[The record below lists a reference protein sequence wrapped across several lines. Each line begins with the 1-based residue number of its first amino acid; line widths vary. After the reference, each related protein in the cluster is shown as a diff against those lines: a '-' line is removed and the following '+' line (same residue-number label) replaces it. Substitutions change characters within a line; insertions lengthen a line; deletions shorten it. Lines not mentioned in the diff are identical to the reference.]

1 MARHMHGARR
11 RSHVVRNVVLAVLG
25 VLVVLGAV
33 GGFCAWRF
41 YQQAMDVRDHEL
53 AAVEAVS
60 GLQDISQLRD
70 ADTMNA
76 AIGQAQTHA
85 SAAKEITDGT
95 LWRVAS
101 YVPVLGDDVTTVR
114 GMVDVVDGLVG
125 ETLPSL
131 AGTVQTLMDSGLSG
145 EGEGQLNLQPIVDA
159 QSGFAQANELVQQ
172 QADTINALPQP
183 HIGMVRSAYE
193 QGKEQIN
200 KVADM
205 LDQVSGMV
213 QAMPKLLGQDGPRTY
228 LLVAQTTSE
237 QRSGGGLV
245 GSLGTM
251 QVDNGTISV
260 GEFHSNTE
268 FIPLGESATAEE
280 HDVFSSPLRFSMDVR
295 DLFAAPDF
303 SRVAE
308 MLNTV
313 WQRSQY
319 ACDIDGVIA
328 IDPVFI
334 QEMVRINGD
343 ITLDNGSVLTGDNT
357 AEFML
362 NTIYKE
368 FAPAYQDAYFEY
380 VASAVMDGAFSN
392 MTMDKMMQI
401 AQTMGSL
408 AESRHFYAYTFHE
421 DEAEY
426 FQGAGFAKNAP
437 ESEEEPEVGIYLN
450 EQHGSK
456 MGWYLQRGG
465 TVTRTSCND
474 DGSQTYHVTYTITNT
489 MTSEELWSA
498 TEYILGPE
506 QASVGSDY
514 VMEPGTSVQ
523 RMLFYAP
530 AGGSISNFQST
541 GDVRDQSEKTMDGKS
556 LLTNVAYLEP
566 GATVTFDFDVTTSAN
581 AQNDLKVD
589 QTPAGWLDTG
599 ITYNTDACAI
609 AQ

>member
-1 MARHMHGARR
+1 MVRHVHSARGA
-11 RSHVVRNVVLAVLG
+11 HTTRNILLLVLG

-60 GLQDISQLRD
+60 GLQDVSQLRD

-76 AIGQAQTHA
+76 AIEQAQVHA
-85 SAAKEITDGT
+85 SAAKEIADGA

-101 YVPVLGDDVTTVR
+101 YVPVLGDDVTAVR
-114 GMVDVVDGLVG
+114 GMVDVVDGMVG

-131 AGTVQTLMDSGLSG
+131 ASTVQTLMNSGLSG
-145 EGEGQLNLQPIVDA
+145 GGEGQLNLQPIVDA
-159 QSGFAQANELVQQ
+159 QEGFAQINELVQQ

-183 HIGMVRSAYE
+183 HIGVVRSAYE

-251 QVDNGTISV
+251 QVDNGNISV
-260 GEFHSNTE
+260 GEFHSNGE
-268 FIPLGESATAEE
+268 FLTLGESATAEE
-280 HDVFSSPLRFSMDVR
+280 HDVFSDPLYFSFDVR
-295 DLFAAPDF
+295 DLFAVPDF
-303 SRVAE
+303 SRTAE

-313 WQRSQY
+313 WQRSEY

-328 IDPVFI
+328 IDPLFI

-343 ITLDNGSVLTGDNT
+343 VTLDNGQVLTGDNT

-362 NTIYKE
+362 NGIYKA
-368 FAPAYQDAYFEY
+368 FDPDTQNMYFEY

-401 AQTMGSL
+401 AQAMGTL
-408 AESRHFYAYTFHE
+408 AEGRHFYAYTFHE

-437 ESEEEPEVGIYLN
+437 DSETDPEVGIYMN
-450 EQHGSK
+450 EQNASK
-456 MGWYLQRGG
+456 LGWYLRRSS
-465 TVTRTSCND
+465 TITRTACNA
-474 DGSQTYHVTYTITNT
+474 DGSQTYHVTFSIMNT
-489 MTSEELWSA
+489 LTSDEMASA
-498 TEYILGPE
+498 TTYILGGAQPGVDGIV
-506 QASVGSDY
+506 APS
-514 VMEPGTSVQ
+514 GTSAQ

-530 AGGSISNFQST
+530 VGGSITNLTAS
-541 GDVRDQSEKTMDGKS
+541 GDVRDQENKTMDGKN
-556 LLTNVAYLEP
+556 LITNVAYIAP
-566 GATVTFDFDVTTSAN
+566 GETVTFDFDVTTSAK
-581 AQNDLKVD
+581 AESDLRLD
-589 QTPAGWLDTG
+589 QTPAGWLDENV
-599 ITYNTDACAI
+599 TYDTSACSI
-609 AQ
+609 K

>member
-1 MARHMHGARR
+1 MVRHVHSARGA
-11 RSHVVRNVVLAVLG
+11 HTTRNILLLVFG

-60 GLQDISQLRD
+60 GLQDVSQLRD

-76 AIGQAQTHA
+76 AIEQAQVHA
-85 SAAKEITDGT
+85 SAAKEIADGA

-101 YVPVLGDDVTTVR
+101 YVPVLGDDVTAVR
-114 GMVDVVDGLVG
+114 GMVDVVDGMVG

-131 AGTVQTLMDSGLSG
+131 ASTVQTLMNSGLSG
-145 EGEGQLNLQPIVDA
+145 GGEGQLNLQPIVDA
-159 QSGFAQANELVQQ
+159 QEGFAQANELVQQ
-172 QADTINALPQP
+172 QVDTINALPQP
-183 HIGMVRSAYE
+183 HVGVVRSAYE

-205 LDQVSGMV
+205 LDQVNGMV

-251 QVDNGTISV
+251 QVDNGNISV
-260 GEFHSNTE
+260 GEFHSNKE
-268 FIPLGESATAEE
+268 FVALGESATAEE
-280 HDVFSSPLRFSMDVR
+280 HDVFSDPLYFSFDVR
-295 DLFAAPDF
+295 DLFAVPDF
-303 SRVAE
+303 SRTAE

-313 WQRSQY
+313 WQRSEY

-328 IDPVFI
+328 IDPLFI

-343 ITLDNGSVLTGDNT
+343 ITLDNGQVLTGDNT

-362 NTIYKE
+362 NGIYKA
-368 FAPAYQDAYFEY
+368 FDPDTQDMYFEY

-401 AQTMGSL
+401 AQAMGTL
-408 AESRHFYAYTFHE
+408 AEGRHFYAYTFHE

-437 ESEEEPEVGIYLN
+437 DSETDPEVGIYMN
-450 EQHGSK
+450 EQNASK
-456 MGWYLQRGG
+456 LGWYLRRSS
-465 TVTRTSCND
+465 TITRTACNA
-474 DGSQTYHVTYTITNT
+474 DGSQTYHVTFSITNT
-489 MTSEELWSA
+489 LTSDEMASA
-498 TEYILGPE
+498 TTYILGGAQPGVDGIV
-506 QASVGSDY
+506 A
-514 VMEPGTSVQ
+514 PAGTSAQ

-530 AGGSISNFQST
+530 AGGSITNLTAS
-541 GDVRDQSEKTMDGKS
+541 GDVRDQENKTMDGKN
-556 LLTNVAYLEP
+556 LITNVAYIAP
-566 GATVTFDFDVTTSAN
+566 GETVTFDFDVTTSAK
-581 AQNDLKVD
+581 AESDLQLD
-589 QTPAGWLDTG
+589 QTPAGWLDENV
-599 ITYNTDACAI
+599 TYDTSACSLK
-609 AQ
+609 

>member
-1 MARHMHGARR
+1 MVRHVHSARGA
-11 RSHVVRNVVLAVLG
+11 HTTRNILLLVLG

-60 GLQDISQLRD
+60 GLQDVSQLRD

-76 AIGQAQTHA
+76 AIEQAQVHA
-85 SAAKEITDGT
+85 SAAKEIADGA

-101 YVPVLGDDVTTVR
+101 YVPVLGDDVTAVR
-114 GMVDVVDGLVG
+114 GMVDVVDGMVG

-131 AGTVQTLMDSGLSG
+131 ASTVQTLMNSGLSG
-145 EGEGQLNLQPIVDA
+145 GGEGQLNLQPIVDA
-159 QSGFAQANELVQQ
+159 QEGFAQANELVQQ
-172 QADTINALPQP
+172 QVDTINALPQP
-183 HIGMVRSAYE
+183 HVGVVRSAYE

-213 QAMPKLLGQDGPRTY
+213 QAMPKLLGQDGLRTY

-251 QVDNGTISV
+251 QVDNGNISV
-260 GEFHSNTE
+260 GEFHSNKE
-268 FIPLGESATAEE
+268 FVPLGESATAEE
-280 HDVFSSPLRFSMDVR
+280 HDVFSGPLYFSFDVR
-295 DLFAAPDF
+295 DLFAVPDF
-303 SRVAE
+303 SRTAE

-313 WQRSQY
+313 WQRSEY

-328 IDPVFI
+328 IDPLFI

-343 ITLDNGSVLTGDNT
+343 ITLDNGQVLTGDNT

-362 NTIYKE
+362 NGIYKA
-368 FAPAYQDAYFEY
+368 FDPDTQDVYFEY

-401 AQTMGSL
+401 AQAMGTL
-408 AESRHFYAYTFHE
+408 AEGRHFYAYTFHE

-437 ESEEEPEVGIYLN
+437 DSETDPEVGIYMN
-450 EQHGSK
+450 EQNASK
-456 MGWYLQRGG
+456 LGWYLRRSS
-465 TVTRTSCND
+465 TITRTACNA
-474 DGSQTYHVTYTITNT
+474 DGSQTYHVTFSITNT
-489 MTSEELWSA
+489 LTSDEMASA
-498 TEYILGPE
+498 TTYILGGAQPGVDGIV
-506 QASVGSDY
+506 A
-514 VMEPGTSVQ
+514 PAGTSAQ

-530 AGGSISNFQST
+530 AGGSITNLTAS
-541 GDVRDQSEKTMDGKS
+541 GDVRDQENKTMDGKN
-556 LLTNVAYLEP
+556 LITNVAYIAP
-566 GATVTFDFDVTTSAN
+566 GETVTFDFDVTTSAK
-581 AQNDLKVD
+581 AESDLRLD
-589 QTPAGWLDTG
+589 QTPAGWLDENV
-599 ITYNTDACAI
+599 TYDTSACSLK
-609 AQ
+609 

>member
-1 MARHMHGARR
+1 MVRHVHSARGA
-11 RSHVVRNVVLAVLG
+11 HTTRNILLLVLG

-60 GLQDISQLRD
+60 GLQDVSQLRD

-76 AIGQAQTHA
+76 AIEQAQVHA
-85 SAAKEITDGT
+85 SAAKEIADGA

-101 YVPVLGDDVTTVR
+101 YVPVLGDDVTAVR
-114 GMVDVVDGLVG
+114 GMVDVVDGMVG

-131 AGTVQTLMDSGLSG
+131 ASTVQTLMNSGLSG
-145 EGEGQLNLQPIVDA
+145 GGEGQLNLQPIVDA
-159 QSGFAQANELVQQ
+159 QDGFAKVNELVQQ
-172 QADTINALPQP
+172 QADAINALPQP
-183 HIGMVRSAYE
+183 HVGVVRSAYE

-205 LDQVSGMV
+205 LDQVNGMV

-251 QVDNGTISV
+251 QVDNGNISV
-260 GEFHSNTE
+260 GEFHSNKE
-268 FIPLGESATAEE
+268 FVELGESATAEE
-280 HDVFSSPLRFSMDVR
+280 HDVFSDPLYFSFDVR
-295 DLFAAPDF
+295 DLFAVPDF
-303 SRVAE
+303 SRTAE

-313 WQRSQY
+313 WQRSEY

-328 IDPVFI
+328 IDPLFI

-343 ITLDNGSVLTGDNT
+343 ITLDNGQVLTGDNT

-362 NTIYKE
+362 NGIYKA
-368 FAPAYQDAYFEY
+368 FDPDTQDMYFEY

-401 AQTMGSL
+401 AQAMGTL
-408 AESRHFYAYTFHE
+408 AEGRHFYAYTFHE

-437 ESEEEPEVGIYLN
+437 DSETDPEVGIYMN
-450 EQHGSK
+450 EQNASK
-456 MGWYLQRGG
+456 LGWYLRRSS
-465 TVTRTSCND
+465 TITRTACNA
-474 DGSQTYHVTYTITNT
+474 DGSQTYHVTFSITNT
-489 MTSEELWSA
+489 LTSDEMASA
-498 TEYILGPE
+498 TTYILGGAQPGVDGIV
-506 QASVGSDY
+506 A
-514 VMEPGTSVQ
+514 PAGTSAQ

-530 AGGSISNFQST
+530 AGGSITNLTAS
-541 GDVRDQSEKTMDGKS
+541 GDVRDQENKTMDGKN
-556 LLTNVAYLEP
+556 LITNVAYIAP
-566 GATVTFDFDVTTSAN
+566 GETVTFDFDVTTSAK
-581 AQNDLKVD
+581 AESDLRLD
-589 QTPAGWLDTG
+589 QTPAGWLDENV
-599 ITYNTDACAI
+599 TYDTSACSI
-609 AQ
+609 K

>member
-1 MARHMHGARR
+1 MVKHVHSARGA
-11 RSHVVRNVVLAVLG
+11 HTTRNILLLVLG
-25 VLVVLGAV
+25 VFVVLGAV

-60 GLQDISQLRD
+60 GLQDVSQLRD

-76 AIGQAQTHA
+76 AIEQAQVHA
-85 SAAKEITDGT
+85 SAAKEIADGA

-114 GMVDVVDGLVG
+114 GMVNVVDGLVG

-131 AGTVQTLMDSGLSG
+131 ATTVQTLMNSGLSSG
-145 EGEGQLNLQPIVDA
+145 GEGQLNLQPIMDA
-159 QSGFAQANELVQQ
+159 QEGFAQANELVQQ

-183 HIGMVRSAYE
+183 HIGVVRSAYE

-228 LLVAQTTSE
+228 LLAAQTTSE

-251 QVDNGTISV
+251 QVDNGNISV
-260 GEFHSNTE
+260 GEFHSNGE
-268 FIPLGESATAEE
+268 FLTLGESATAEE
-280 HDVFSSPLRFSMDVR
+280 HDVFSDPLYFSFDVR
-295 DLFAAPDF
+295 DLFAVPDF
-303 SRVAE
+303 SRTAE

-313 WQRSQY
+313 WQRSEY

-328 IDPVFI
+328 IDPLFI

-343 ITLDNGSVLTGDNT
+343 ITLDNGQVLTGDNT

-362 NTIYKE
+362 NGIYKA
-368 FAPAYQDAYFEY
+368 FDPDTQNMYFEY

-401 AQTMGSL
+401 AQAMGSL
-408 AESRHFYAYTFHE
+408 AEGRHFYAYTFHE

-437 ESEEEPEVGIYLN
+437 DSETDPEVGIYMN
-450 EQHGSK
+450 EQNASK
-456 MGWYLQRGG
+456 LGWYLQRSS
-465 TVTRTSCND
+465 TVTRTACNE
-474 DGSQTYHVTYTITNT
+474 DGSQVYHVTFSITNT
-489 MTSEELWSA
+489 LTSDEMAGA
-498 TEYILGPE
+498 TTYILGGAQPGVNGIV
-506 QASVGSDY
+506 A
-514 VMEPGTSVQ
+514 PAGTSAQ

-530 AGGSISNFQST
+530 AGGSITNLTAS
-541 GDVRDQSEKTMDGKS
+541 GDVRDQENKTMDGKN
-556 LLTNVAYLEP
+556 LITNVAYIAP
-566 GATVTFDFDVTTSAN
+566 GETVTFDFDVTTSAK
-581 AQNDLKVD
+581 AESDLRLD
-589 QTPAGWLDTG
+589 QTPAGWLDENV
-599 ITYNTDACAI
+599 TYDTSACSI
-609 AQ
+609 K

>member
-1 MARHMHGARR
+1 MVRHVHSARGA
-11 RSHVVRNVVLAVLG
+11 HTTRNILLLVLG

-60 GLQDISQLRD
+60 GLQDVSQLRD

-76 AIGQAQTHA
+76 AIEQAQVHA
-85 SAAKEITDGT
+85 SAAKEIADGA

-101 YVPVLGDDVTTVR
+101 YVPVLGDDVTAVR
-114 GMVDVVDGLVG
+114 GMVDVVDGMVG

-131 AGTVQTLMDSGLSG
+131 ASTVQTLMNSGLSG
-145 EGEGQLNLQPIVDA
+145 GGEGQLNLQPIVDA
-159 QSGFAQANELVQQ
+159 QEGFAQANELVQQ
-172 QADTINALPQP
+172 QVDTINALPQP
-183 HIGMVRSAYE
+183 HIGVVRSAYE

-251 QVDNGTISV
+251 QVDNGNISV
-260 GEFHSNTE
+260 GDFHSNKE
-268 FIPLGESATAEE
+268 FVPLGESATAEE
-280 HDVFSSPLRFSMDVR
+280 HDVFSDPLYFSFDVR
-295 DLFAAPDF
+295 DLIAVPDF
-303 SRVAE
+303 SRTAE

-313 WQRSQY
+313 WQRSEY

-328 IDPVFI
+328 IDPLFI

-343 ITLDNGSVLTGDNT
+343 ITLDNGQVLTGDNT

-362 NTIYKE
+362 NGIYKA
-368 FAPAYQDAYFEY
+368 FDPDTQDMYFEY

-401 AQTMGSL
+401 AQAMGAL
-408 AESRHFYAYTFHE
+408 AEGRHFYAYTFHE

-437 ESEEEPEVGIYLN
+437 DSETDPEVGIYMN
-450 EQHGSK
+450 EQNASK
-456 MGWYLQRGG
+456 LGWYLQRSS
-465 TVTRTSCND
+465 TVTRTACNE
-474 DGSQTYHVTYTITNT
+474 DGSQVYHVTFSITNT
-489 MTSEELWSA
+489 LTSDEMAGA
-498 TEYILGPE
+498 TTYILGGAQPGVNGIV
-506 QASVGSDY
+506 APS
-514 VMEPGTSVQ
+514 GTSAQ

-530 AGGSISNFQST
+530 AGGSITNLTAS
-541 GDVRDQSEKTMDGKS
+541 GDVRDQENKTMDGKN
-556 LLTNVAYLEP
+556 LITNVAYIAP
-566 GATVTFDFDVTTSAN
+566 GETVTFDFDVTTSAK
-581 AQNDLKVD
+581 AESDLRLD
-589 QTPAGWLDTG
+589 QTPAGWLDENV
-599 ITYNTDACAI
+599 TYDTSACSLK
-609 AQ
+609 

>member
-1 MARHMHGARR
+1 MVRHVHSARGA
-11 RSHVVRNVVLAVLG
+11 HTTRNILLLVLG

-60 GLQDISQLRD
+60 GLQDVSQLRD

-76 AIGQAQTHA
+76 AIEQAQVHA
-85 SAAKEITDGT
+85 SAAKEIADGA

-101 YVPVLGDDVTTVR
+101 YVPVLGDDVTAVR
-114 GMVDVVDGLVG
+114 GMVDVVDGMVG

-131 AGTVQTLMDSGLSG
+131 ASTVQTLMNSGLSG
-145 EGEGQLNLQPIVDA
+145 GGEGQLNLQPIVDA
-159 QSGFAQANELVQQ
+159 QDGFAKVNELVQQ
-172 QADTINALPQP
+172 QADAINALPQP
-183 HIGMVRSAYE
+183 HVGVVRSAYE

-205 LDQVSGMV
+205 LDQVNGMV

-251 QVDNGTISV
+251 QVDNGNISV
-260 GEFHSNTE
+260 GEFHSNKE
-268 FIPLGESATAEE
+268 FVALGESATAEE
-280 HDVFSSPLRFSMDVR
+280 HDVFSDPLYFSFDVR
-295 DLFAAPDF
+295 DLFAVPDF
-303 SRVAE
+303 SRTAE

-313 WQRSQY
+313 WQRSEY

-328 IDPVFI
+328 IDPLFI

-343 ITLDNGSVLTGDNT
+343 ITLDNGQVLTGDNT

-362 NTIYKE
+362 NGIYKA
-368 FAPAYQDAYFEY
+368 FDPDTQDMYFEY

-401 AQTMGSL
+401 AQAMGTL
-408 AESRHFYAYTFHE
+408 AEGRHFYAYTFHE

-437 ESEEEPEVGIYLN
+437 DSETDPEVGIYMN
-450 EQHGSK
+450 EQNASK
-456 MGWYLQRGG
+456 LGWYLRRSS
-465 TVTRTSCND
+465 TITRTACNA
-474 DGSQTYHVTYTITNT
+474 DGSQTYHVTFSITNT
-489 MTSEELWSA
+489 LTSDEMANA
-498 TEYILGPE
+498 TTYILGGAQPGVDGIV
-506 QASVGSDY
+506 A
-514 VMEPGTSVQ
+514 PAGTSAQ

-530 AGGSISNFQST
+530 AGGSITNLTAS
-541 GDVRDQSEKTMDGKS
+541 GDVRDQENKTMDGKN
-556 LLTNVAYLEP
+556 LITNVAYIAP
-566 GATVTFDFDVTTSAN
+566 GETVTFDFDVTTSAK
-581 AQNDLKVD
+581 AESDLRLD
-589 QTPAGWLDTG
+589 QTPAGWLDENV
-599 ITYNTDACAI
+599 TYDTSACSLK
-609 AQ
+609 

>member
-1 MARHMHGARR
+1 MVRHVHSARGA
-11 RSHVVRNVVLAVLG
+11 HTTRNILLLVLG

-60 GLQDISQLRD
+60 GLQDVSQLRD

-76 AIGQAQTHA
+76 AIEQAQVHA
-85 SAAKEITDGT
+85 SAAKEIADGA

-101 YVPVLGDDVTTVR
+101 YVPVLGDDVTAVR
-114 GMVDVVDGLVG
+114 GMVDVVDGMVG

-131 AGTVQTLMDSGLSG
+131 ASTVQTLMNSGLSG
-145 EGEGQLNLQPIVDA
+145 GGEGQLNLQPIVDA
-159 QSGFAQANELVQQ
+159 QDGFAKVNELVQQ
-172 QADTINALPQP
+172 QADAINALPQP
-183 HIGMVRSAYE
+183 HVGVVRSAYE

-205 LDQVSGMV
+205 LDQVNGMV
-213 QAMPKLLGQDGPRTY
+213 QAMPKLLEQDGPRTY

-251 QVDNGTISV
+251 QVDNGNISV
-260 GEFHSNTE
+260 GDFHSNKE
-268 FIPLGESATAEE
+268 FVPLGESATAEE
-280 HDVFSSPLRFSMDVR
+280 HDVFSGPLSFSFDVR
-295 DLFAAPDF
+295 DLFAVPDF
-303 SRVAE
+303 SRTAE

-313 WQRSQY
+313 WQRSEY

-328 IDPVFI
+328 IDPLFI

-343 ITLDNGSVLTGDNT
+343 ITLDNGQVLTGDNT

-362 NTIYKE
+362 NGIYKA
-368 FAPAYQDAYFEY
+368 FDPDTQDVYFEY

-401 AQTMGSL
+401 AQAMGTL
-408 AESRHFYAYTFHE
+408 AEGRHFYAYTFHE

-426 FQGAGFAKNAP
+426 FQGVGFAKSAP
-437 ESEEEPEVGIYLN
+437 DSETDPEVGIYMN
-450 EQHGSK
+450 EQNASK
-456 MGWYLQRGG
+456 LGWYLHRSS
-465 TVTRTSCND
+465 TVTRTACNE
-474 DGSQTYHVTYTITNT
+474 DGSQVYHVTFSITNT
-489 MTSEELWSA
+489 LTSDEMAGA
-498 TEYILGPE
+498 TTYILGGAQPGVDGIV
-506 QASVGSDY
+506 APS
-514 VMEPGTSVQ
+514 GTSAQ

-530 AGGSISNFQST
+530 AGGSITNLTAS
-541 GDVRDQSEKTMDGKS
+541 GDVRDQENKTMDGKN
-556 LLTNVAYLEP
+556 LITNVAYIAP
-566 GATVTFDFDVTTSAN
+566 GETVTFDFDVTTSAK
-581 AQNDLKVD
+581 AESDLRLD
-589 QTPAGWLDTG
+589 QTPAGWLDENV
-599 ITYNTDACAI
+599 TYDTSACSI
-609 AQ
+609 K

>member
-1 MARHMHGARR
+1 MVRHVHSARGA
-11 RSHVVRNVVLAVLG
+11 HTTRNILLLVLG

-60 GLQDISQLRD
+60 GLQDVSQLRD

-76 AIGQAQTHA
+76 AIEQAQVHA
-85 SAAKEITDGT
+85 SAAKEIADGA

-101 YVPVLGDDVTTVR
+101 YVPVLGDDVTAVR
-114 GMVDVVDGLVG
+114 GMVDVVDGMVG

-131 AGTVQTLMDSGLSG
+131 ASTVQTLMNSGLSG
-145 EGEGQLNLQPIVDA
+145 GGEGQLNLQPIVDA
-159 QSGFAQANELVQQ
+159 QDGFAKVNELVQQ
-172 QADTINALPQP
+172 QADAINALPQP
-183 HIGMVRSAYE
+183 HVGVVRSAYE

-251 QVDNGTISV
+251 QVDNGNISV
-260 GEFHSNTE
+260 GDFHSNKE
-268 FIPLGESATAEE
+268 FVPLGESATAEE
-280 HDVFSSPLRFSMDVR
+280 HDVFSGPLSFSFDVR
-295 DLFAAPDF
+295 DLFAVPDF
-303 SRVAE
+303 SRTAE

-313 WQRSQY
+313 WQRSEY

-328 IDPVFI
+328 IDPLFI

-343 ITLDNGSVLTGDNT
+343 ITLDNGQVLTGDNT

-362 NTIYKE
+362 NGIYKA
-368 FAPAYQDAYFEY
+368 FDPDTQDMYFEY
-380 VASAVMDGAFSN
+380 VASAVMNGAFSN

-401 AQTMGSL
+401 AQAMGTL
-408 AESRHFYAYTFHE
+408 AEGRHFYAYTFHE

-437 ESEEEPEVGIYLN
+437 DSETDPEVGIYMN
-450 EQHGSK
+450 EQNASK
-456 MGWYLQRGG
+456 LGWYLQRSS
-465 TVTRTSCND
+465 TVTRTACNE
-474 DGSQTYHVTYTITNT
+474 DGSQVYHVTFSITNT
-489 MTSEELWSA
+489 LTSDEMASA
-498 TEYILGPE
+498 TTYILGGAQPGVDGIV
-506 QASVGSDY
+506 A
-514 VMEPGTSVQ
+514 PAGTSAQ

-530 AGGSISNFQST
+530 AGGSITNLTAS
-541 GDVRDQSEKTMDGKS
+541 GDVRDQENKTMDGKN
-556 LLTNVAYLEP
+556 LITNVAYIAP
-566 GATVTFDFDVTTSAN
+566 GETVTFDFDVTTSAK
-581 AQNDLKVD
+581 AESDLRLD
-589 QTPAGWLDTG
+589 QTPAGWLDENV
-599 ITYNTDACAI
+599 TYDTSACSI
-609 AQ
+609 K

>member
-1 MARHMHGARR
+1 MARHIHGMREQ
-11 RSHVVRNVVLAVLG
+11 SHRTRNIILTVLG

-60 GLQDISQLRD
+60 GLQDVSQLRD

-76 AIGQAQTHA
+76 AIEQAQTHA
-85 SAAKEITDGT
+85 SAAKEITDGA
-95 LWRVAS
+95 LWQVAS

-114 GMVDVVDGLVG
+114 GMVNVVDGLVG

-131 AGTVQTLMDSGLSG
+131 ATTVQTLMNSGLSSG
-145 EGEGQLNLQPIVDA
+145 GEGQLNLQPIVDA
-159 QSGFAQANELVQQ
+159 QEGFAQANELVQQ

-183 HIGMVRSAYE
+183 HVGVVRSAYE

-251 QVDNGTISV
+251 QVDNGNISV
-260 GEFHSNTE
+260 GEFHSNKE
-268 FIPLGESATAEE
+268 FLTLGESATAEE
-280 HDVFSSPLRFSMDVR
+280 HDVFSDPLYFSFDVR
-295 DLFAAPDF
+295 DLFAVPDF
-303 SRVAE
+303 SRTAE

-313 WQRSQY
+313 WQRSEY

-328 IDPVFI
+328 IDPLYI

-343 ITLDNGSVLTGDNT
+343 ITLDNGQVLTGDNT

-362 NTIYKE
+362 NGIYKA
-368 FAPAYQDAYFEY
+368 FDPDTQDMYFEY

-401 AQTMGSL
+401 AQAMGTL
-408 AESRHFYAYTFHE
+408 AEGRHFYAYTFHE

-437 ESEEEPEVGIYLN
+437 DSETDPEVGIYMN
-450 EQHGSK
+450 EQNASK
-456 MGWYLQRGG
+456 LGWYLRRSSSI
-465 TVTRTSCND
+465 TRTACNA
-474 DGSQTYHVTYTITNT
+474 DGSQTYHVTFSITNT
-489 MTSEELWSA
+489 LTSDEMASA
-498 TEYILGPE
+498 TTYILGGAQPGVDGIV
-506 QASVGSDY
+506 A
-514 VMEPGTSVQ
+514 PAGTSAQ

-530 AGGSISNFQST
+530 AGGSITNLTAS
-541 GDVRDQSEKTMDGKS
+541 GDVRDQENKTMDGKN
-556 LLTNVAYLEP
+556 LITNVAYIAP
-566 GATVTFDFDVTTSAN
+566 GETVTFDFDVTTSAK
-581 AQNDLKVD
+581 AESDLRLD
-589 QTPAGWLDTG
+589 QTPAGWLDENV
-599 ITYNTDACAI
+599 TYDTSACSI
-609 AQ
+609 K

>member
-1 MARHMHGARR
+1 MVRHVHSARGA
-11 RSHVVRNVVLAVLG
+11 HTTRNILLLVLG

-60 GLQDISQLRD
+60 GLQDVSQLRD

-76 AIGQAQTHA
+76 AIEQAQVHA
-85 SAAKEITDGT
+85 SAAKEIADGA

-101 YVPVLGDDVTTVR
+101 YVPVLGDDVTAVR
-114 GMVDVVDGLVG
+114 GMVDVVDGMVG

-131 AGTVQTLMDSGLSG
+131 ASTVQTLMNSGLSG
-145 EGEGQLNLQPIVDA
+145 GGEGQLNLQPIVDA
-159 QSGFAQANELVQQ
+159 QDGFTKVNELVQQ
-172 QADTINALPQP
+172 QADAINALPQP
-183 HIGMVRSAYE
+183 HVGVVRSVYE

-205 LDQVSGMV
+205 LDQVNGMV

-251 QVDNGTISV
+251 QVDNGNISV
-260 GEFHSNTE
+260 GEFHSNKE
-268 FIPLGESATAEE
+268 FVALGESATAEE
-280 HDVFSSPLRFSMDVR
+280 HDVFSGPLYFSFDVR
-295 DLFAAPDF
+295 DLFAVPDF
-303 SRVAE
+303 SRTAE

-313 WQRSQY
+313 WQRSEY

-328 IDPVFI
+328 IDPLFI

-343 ITLDNGSVLTGDNT
+343 ITLDNGQVLTGDNT

-362 NTIYKE
+362 NGIYKA
-368 FAPAYQDAYFEY
+368 FDPDTQDVYFEY

-401 AQTMGSL
+401 AQAMGTL
-408 AESRHFYAYTFHE
+408 AEGRHFYAYTFHE

-437 ESEEEPEVGIYLN
+437 DSETDPEVGIYMN
-450 EQHGSK
+450 EQNASK
-456 MGWYLQRGG
+456 LGWYLRRSS
-465 TVTRTSCND
+465 TITRTACNA
-474 DGSQTYHVTYTITNT
+474 DGSQTYHVTFSITNT
-489 MTSEELWSA
+489 LTSDEMASA
-498 TEYILGPE
+498 TTYILGGAQPGVDGIV
-506 QASVGSDY
+506 A
-514 VMEPGTSVQ
+514 PAGTSAQ

-530 AGGSISNFQST
+530 AGGSITNLTAS
-541 GDVRDQSEKTMDGKS
+541 GDVRDQENKTMDGKN
-556 LLTNVAYLEP
+556 LITNVAYIAP
-566 GATVTFDFDVTTSAN
+566 GKTVTFDFDVTTSAK
-581 AQNDLKVD
+581 AESDLRLD
-589 QTPAGWLDTG
+589 QTPAGWLDENV
-599 ITYNTDACAI
+599 TYDTSACSI
-609 AQ
+609 K

>member
-1 MARHMHGARR
+1 MVRHVHSARGA
-11 RSHVVRNVVLAVLG
+11 HTMRNILLLVLG

-60 GLQDISQLRD
+60 GLQDVSQLRD

-76 AIGQAQTHA
+76 AIEQAQVHA
-85 SAAKEITDGT
+85 SAAKEIADGA

-101 YVPVLGDDVTTVR
+101 YVPVLGDDVTAVR
-114 GMVDVVDGLVG
+114 GMVDVVDGMVG

-131 AGTVQTLMDSGLSG
+131 ASTVQTLMNSGLSG
-145 EGEGQLNLQPIVDA
+145 GGEGQLNLQPIVDA
-159 QSGFAQANELVQQ
+159 QEGFAQANELVQQ

-183 HIGMVRSAYE
+183 HVGVVRSAYE

-251 QVDNGTISV
+251 QVDNGNISV
-260 GEFHSNTE
+260 GDFHSNKE
-268 FIPLGESATAEE
+268 FVPLGESATAEE
-280 HDVFSSPLRFSMDVR
+280 HDVFSGPLSFSFDVR
-295 DLFAAPDF
+295 DLFAVPDF
-303 SRVAE
+303 SRTAE

-313 WQRSQY
+313 WQRSEY

-328 IDPVFI
+328 IDPLFI

-343 ITLDNGSVLTGDNT
+343 ITLDNGQVLTGDNT

-362 NTIYKE
+362 NGIYKA
-368 FAPAYQDAYFEY
+368 FDPDTQDVYFEY

-401 AQTMGSL
+401 AQAMGTL
-408 AESRHFYAYTFHE
+408 AEGRHFYAYTFHE

-437 ESEEEPEVGIYLN
+437 DNETDPEVGIYMN
-450 EQHGSK
+450 EQNASK
-456 MGWYLQRGG
+456 LGWYLHRSS
-465 TVTRTSCND
+465 TVTRTACNE
-474 DGSQTYHVTYTITNT
+474 DGSQVYHVTFSITNT
-489 MTSEELWSA
+489 LTSDEMASA
-498 TEYILGPE
+498 TTYILGGAQPGVDGIV
-506 QASVGSDY
+506 A
-514 VMEPGTSVQ
+514 PAGTSAQ

-530 AGGSISNFQST
+530 AGGSITNLTAS
-541 GDVRDQSEKTMDGKS
+541 GDVRDQEEKTMDGKN
-556 LLTNVAYLEP
+556 LITNVAYIAP
-566 GATVTFDFDVTTSAN
+566 GETVTFDFDVTTSAK
-581 AQNDLKVD
+581 AESDLRLD
-589 QTPAGWLDTG
+589 QTPAGWLEENVTYDTS
-599 ITYNTDACAI
+599 ACSI
-609 AQ
+609 K

>member
-95 LWRVAS
+95 LWQVAS

-131 AGTVQTLMDSGLSG
+131 AGTVQTLMNSGLSG

-260 GEFHSNTE
+260 GEFHSNRE
-268 FIPLGESATAEE
+268 FIPSTVTATADEE
-280 HDVFSSPLRFSMDVR
+280 DVFSDPLDYAFDVR
-295 DLFAAPDF
+295 DLFAVPDF

-308 MLNTV
+308 MLNAV
-313 WQRSQY
+313 WQGSQY
-319 ACDIDGVIA
+319 ASPIDGVIA
-328 IDPVFI
+328 IDPLFI

-343 ITLDNGSVLTGDNT
+343 ITLDNGQVLTGDNT

-362 NTIYKE
+362 NGIYKA
-368 FAPAYQDAYFEY
+368 FDPDTQDVYFEY

-401 AQTMGSL
+401 AQVMGSL
-408 AESRHFYAYTFHE
+408 AEGRHFYAYTFHE

-437 ESEEEPEVGIYLN
+437 DSEADPEVGIYMN
-450 EQHGSK
+450 EQNASK
-456 MGWYLQRGG
+456 LGWYLQRSG
-465 TVTRTSCND
+465 TVTRTACNA
-474 DGSQTYHVTYTITNT
+474 DGSQTYHVTFSITNT
-489 MTSEELWSA
+489 LTGDEMASA
-498 TEYILGPE
+498 TTYILGGAQPGVNGIV
-506 QASVGSDY
+506 A
-514 VMEPGTSVQ
+514 PAGTSAQ

-530 AGGSISNFQST
+530 AGGSIANLTAS
-541 GDVRDQSEKTMDGKS
+541 GDVREQEEKTMDGKN
-556 LLTNVAYLEP
+556 LITNVAYISP
-566 GATVTFDFDVTTSAN
+566 GETVTFDFDVTTSAN
-581 AQNDLKVD
+581 AESDLRLD
-589 QTPAGWLDTG
+589 QTPAGWLEENVTYDTG
-599 ITYNTDACAI
+599 ACSM
-609 AQ
+609 

>member
-1 MARHMHGARR
+1 MVRHVHSARGA
-11 RSHVVRNVVLAVLG
+11 HTTRNILLLVLG

-60 GLQDISQLRD
+60 GLQDVSQLRD

-76 AIGQAQTHA
+76 AIEQAQVHA
-85 SAAKEITDGT
+85 SAAKESAAGA
-95 LWRVAS
+95 LGRVAS
-101 YVPVLGDDVTTVR
+101 SVPVRGDAVTAVR
-114 GMVDVVDGLVG
+114 GMVDVVDGMVG

-131 AGTVQTLMDSGLSG
+131 ASTVQTLMNSGLSG
-145 EGEGQLNLQPIVDA
+145 GGEGQLNLQPIVDA
-159 QSGFAQANELVQQ
+159 QEGFAQANELVQQ

-183 HIGMVRSAYE
+183 HVGVVRSAYE

-251 QVDNGTISV
+251 QVDNGNISV
-260 GEFHSNTE
+260 GEFHSNKE
-268 FIPLGESATAEE
+268 FVALGESATVEE
-280 HDVFSSPLRFSMDVR
+280 HDVFSDPLYFSFDVR
-295 DLFAAPDF
+295 DLFAVPDF
-303 SRVAE
+303 SRTAE

-313 WQRSQY
+313 WQRSEY
-319 ACDIDGVIA
+319 ARDIDGVIA
-328 IDPVFI
+328 IDPLFI

-343 ITLDNGSVLTGDNT
+343 ITLDNGQVLTGDNT

-362 NTIYKE
+362 NGIYKA
-368 FAPAYQDAYFEY
+368 FDPDTQDMYFEY

-401 AQTMGSL
+401 AQAMGTL
-408 AESRHFYAYTFHE
+408 AEGRHFYAYTFHE

-437 ESEEEPEVGIYLN
+437 DSETDPEVGIYMN
-450 EQHGSK
+450 EQNASK
-456 MGWYLQRGG
+456 LGWYLRRSS
-465 TVTRTSCND
+465 TITRTACNA
-474 DGSQTYHVTYTITNT
+474 DGSQTYHVTFSITNT
-489 MTSEELWSA
+489 LTSDEMASA
-498 TEYILGPE
+498 TTYILGGAQPGVDGIV
-506 QASVGSDY
+506 A
-514 VMEPGTSVQ
+514 PAGTSAQ

-530 AGGSISNFQST
+530 AGGSITNLTAS
-541 GDVRDQSEKTMDGKS
+541 GDVRDQENKTMDGKN
-556 LLTNVAYLEP
+556 LITNVAYIAP
-566 GATVTFDFDVTTSAN
+566 GETVTFGFDVTTSAK
-581 AQNDLKVD
+581 AESDLRLD
-589 QTPAGWLDTG
+589 QTPAGWLDENV
-599 ITYNTDACAI
+599 TYDTSACSLK
-609 AQ
+609 

>member
-1 MARHMHGARR
+1 MARHIHGMREQ
-11 RSHVVRNVVLAVLG
+11 SHRTRNIILTVLG

-60 GLQDISQLRD
+60 GLQDVSQLRD

-76 AIGQAQTHA
+76 AIEQAQTHA
-85 SAAKEITDGT
+85 SAAKEITDGA
-95 LWRVAS
+95 LWQVAS

-114 GMVDVVDGLVG
+114 GMVNVVDGLVG

-131 AGTVQTLMDSGLSG
+131 ATTVQTLMNSGLSSG
-145 EGEGQLNLQPIVDA
+145 GEGQLNLQPIVDA
-159 QSGFAQANELVQQ
+159 QEGFAQANELVQQ

-183 HIGMVRSAYE
+183 HVGVVRSAYE

-251 QVDNGTISV
+251 QVDNGNISV
-260 GEFHSNTE
+260 GEFHSNKE
-268 FIPLGESATAEE
+268 FVALGESATAEE
-280 HDVFSSPLRFSMDVR
+280 HDVFSDPLFFSFDVR
-295 DLFAAPDF
+295 DLFAVPDF
-303 SRVAE
+303 SRTAE

-313 WQRSQY
+313 WQRSEY

-328 IDPVFI
+328 IDPLFI

-343 ITLDNGSVLTGDNT
+343 ITLDNGQVLTGDNT

-362 NTIYKE
+362 NGIYKA
-368 FAPAYQDAYFEY
+368 FDPDTQDMYFEY

-392 MTMDKMMQI
+392 MTMDKMIQI
-401 AQTMGSL
+401 AQAMGTL
-408 AESRHFYAYTFHE
+408 AEGRHFYAYTFHE

-437 ESEEEPEVGIYLN
+437 DSETDPEVGIYMN
-450 EQHGSK
+450 EQNASK
-456 MGWYLQRGG
+456 LGWYLRRSS
-465 TVTRTSCND
+465 TITRTACNA
-474 DGSQTYHVTYTITNT
+474 DGSQTYHVTFSITNT
-489 MTSEELWSA
+489 LTSDEMASA
-498 TEYILGPE
+498 TTYILGGAQPGVDGIV
-506 QASVGSDY
+506 A
-514 VMEPGTSVQ
+514 PAGTSAQ

-530 AGGSISNFQST
+530 AGGSITNLTAS
-541 GDVRDQSEKTMDGKS
+541 GDVRDQENKTMDGKN
-556 LLTNVAYLEP
+556 LITNVAYIAP
-566 GATVTFDFDVTTSAN
+566 GETVTFDFDVTTSAK
-581 AQNDLKVD
+581 AESDLRLD
-589 QTPAGWLDTG
+589 QTPAGWLDENV
-599 ITYNTDACAI
+599 TYDTSACSI
-609 AQ
+609 K

>member
-1 MARHMHGARR
+1 MVRHVHSARGA
-11 RSHVVRNVVLAVLG
+11 HTTRNILLLVLG

-60 GLQDISQLRD
+60 GLQDVSQLRD

-76 AIGQAQTHA
+76 AIEQAQVHA
-85 SAAKEITDGT
+85 SAAKEIADGA

-101 YVPVLGDDVTTVR
+101 YVPVLGDDVTAVR
-114 GMVDVVDGLVG
+114 GMVDVVDGMVG

-131 AGTVQTLMDSGLSG
+131 ASTVQTLMNSGLSG
-145 EGEGQLNLQPIVDA
+145 GGEGQLNLQPIVDA
-159 QSGFAQANELVQQ
+159 QDGFAKVNELVQQ
-172 QADTINALPQP
+172 QADAINALPQP
-183 HIGMVRSAYE
+183 HVGVVRSAYE

-205 LDQVSGMV
+205 LDQVNGMV

-251 QVDNGTISV
+251 QVDNGNISV
-260 GEFHSNTE
+260 GEFHSNKE
-268 FIPLGESATAEE
+268 FVALGESATAEE
-280 HDVFSSPLRFSMDVR
+280 HDVFSDPLYFSFDVR
-295 DLFAAPDF
+295 DLFAVPDF
-303 SRVAE
+303 SRTAE

-313 WQRSQY
+313 WQRSEY

-328 IDPVFI
+328 IDPLFI

-343 ITLDNGSVLTGDNT
+343 ITLDNGQVLTGDNT

-362 NTIYKE
+362 NGIYKA
-368 FAPAYQDAYFEY
+368 FDPDTQDMYFEY

-401 AQTMGSL
+401 AQAMGTL
-408 AESRHFYAYTFHE
+408 AEGRHFYAYTFHE

-437 ESEEEPEVGIYLN
+437 DSETDPEVGIYMN
-450 EQHGSK
+450 EQNASK
-456 MGWYLQRGG
+456 LGWYLRRSS
-465 TVTRTSCND
+465 TITRTACNA
-474 DGSQTYHVTYTITNT
+474 DGSQTYHVTFSITNT
-489 MTSEELWSA
+489 LTSDEMASA
-498 TEYILGPE
+498 TTYILGGAQPGVDGIV
-506 QASVGSDY
+506 APS
-514 VMEPGTSVQ
+514 GTSAQ

-530 AGGSISNFQST
+530 AGGSITNFTAS
-541 GDVRDQSEKTMDGKS
+541 GDVRDQENKTMDGKN
-556 LLTNVAYLEP
+556 LITNAAYIAP
-566 GATVTFDFDVTTSAN
+566 GETVTFDFDVTTSAK
-581 AQNDLKVD
+581 AEFDLRLD
-589 QTPAGWLDTG
+589 QTPAGWLDENV
-599 ITYNTDACAI
+599 TYDTSACSI
-609 AQ
+609 K

>member
-1 MARHMHGARR
+1 MVRHVHSARGA
-11 RSHVVRNVVLAVLG
+11 HTTRNILLLVLG

-60 GLQDISQLRD
+60 GLQDVSQLRD

-76 AIGQAQTHA
+76 AIKQAQSHA
-85 SAAKEITDGT
+85 SAAKEITGGA

-114 GMVDVVDGLVG
+114 GMVDVVDGMVG
-125 ETLPSL
+125 DTLPSL
-131 AGTVQTLMDSGLSG
+131 ASTVQTLMNSGLSG
-145 EGEGQLNLQPIVDA
+145 GGEGQLNLQPIVDA
-159 QSGFAQANELVQQ
+159 QEGFAQANELVQQ

-183 HIGMVRSAYE
+183 HVGVVRSAYE

-251 QVDNGTISV
+251 RVDNGNISV
-260 GEFHSNTE
+260 GDFHSNKE
-268 FIPLGESATAEE
+268 FVPLGESATAEE
-280 HDVFSSPLRFSMDVR
+280 HDVFSGPLSFSFDVR
-295 DLFAAPDF
+295 DLFAVPDF
-303 SRVAE
+303 SRTAE

-313 WQRSQY
+313 WQRSEY

-328 IDPVFI
+328 IDPLFI

-343 ITLDNGSVLTGDNT
+343 ITLDNGQVLTGDNT

-362 NTIYKE
+362 NGIYKA
-368 FAPAYQDAYFEY
+368 FDPDTQDMYFEY

-401 AQTMGSL
+401 AQAMGTL
-408 AESRHFYAYTFHE
+408 AEGRHFYAYTFHE

-437 ESEEEPEVGIYLN
+437 DRETDPEVGIYMN
-450 EQHGSK
+450 EQNASK
-456 MGWYLQRGG
+456 LGWYLQRSS
-465 TVTRTSCND
+465 TVTRTACNE
-474 DGSQTYHVTYTITNT
+474 DGSQVYHVTFSITNT
-489 MTSEELWSA
+489 LTSDEMAGA
-498 TEYILGPE
+498 TTYILGGAQPGVNGIV
-506 QASVGSDY
+506 APS
-514 VMEPGTSVQ
+514 GTSAQ

-530 AGGSISNFQST
+530 AGGSITNLTAS
-541 GDVRDQSEKTMDGKS
+541 GDVRDQENKTMDGKN
-556 LLTNVAYLEP
+556 LITNVAYIAP
-566 GATVTFDFDVTTSAN
+566 GETVTFDFDVTTSAK
-581 AQNDLKVD
+581 AESDLRLD
-589 QTPAGWLDTG
+589 QTPAGWLDENV
-599 ITYNTDACAI
+599 TYDTSACSI
-609 AQ
+609 K

>member
-1 MARHMHGARR
+1 MARHMDGACN
-11 RSHVVRNVVLAVLG
+11 RSHVVRNVVLAALG

-76 AIGQAQTHA
+76 AIKQAQSHA
-85 SAAKEITDGT
+85 SAAKEITGGA

-114 GMVDVVDGLVG
+114 GMVDVVDGMVG
-125 ETLPSL
+125 DTLPSL
-131 AGTVQTLMDSGLSG
+131 ASTVQTLMNSGLSG
-145 EGEGQLNLQPIVDA
+145 GGEGQLNLQPIADA
-159 QSGFAQANELVQQ
+159 QDGFAKANELVQQ
-172 QADTINALPQP
+172 QADAINALPQP
-183 HIGMVRSAYE
+183 HIGVVRSAYE

-251 QVDNGTISV
+251 QVDNGNISV
-260 GEFHSNTE
+260 GDFHSNKE
-268 FIPLGESATAEE
+268 FVPLGESATAEE
-280 HDVFSSPLRFSMDVR
+280 HDVFSGPLSFSFDVR
-295 DLFAAPDF
+295 DLFAVPDF
-303 SRVAE
+303 SRTAE

-313 WQRSQY
+313 WQRSEY

-328 IDPVFI
+328 IDPLFI

-343 ITLDNGSVLTGDNT
+343 ITLDNGQVLTGDNT

-362 NTIYKE
+362 NGIYKA
-368 FAPAYQDAYFEY
+368 FDPDTQDVYFEY

-401 AQTMGSL
+401 AQAMGTL
-408 AESRHFYAYTFHE
+408 AEGRHFYAYTFHE

-426 FQGAGFAKNAP
+426 FQGVGFAKSAP
-437 ESEEEPEVGIYLN
+437 DSETDPEVGIYMN
-450 EQHGSK
+450 EQNASK
-456 MGWYLQRGG
+456 LGWYLRRSS
-465 TVTRTSCND
+465 TITRTACNA
-474 DGSQTYHVTYTITNT
+474 DGSQTYHVTFSITNT
-489 MTSEELWSA
+489 LTSDEMASA
-498 TEYILGPE
+498 TTYILGGAQPGVDGIV
-506 QASVGSDY
+506 A
-514 VMEPGTSVQ
+514 PAGTSAQ

-530 AGGSISNFQST
+530 AGGSITNLTAS
-541 GDVRDQSEKTMDGKS
+541 GDVRDQENKTMDGKN
-556 LLTNVAYLEP
+556 LITNVAYIAP
-566 GATVTFDFDVTTSAN
+566 GETVTFDFDVTTSAK
-581 AQNDLKVD
+581 AESDLRLD
-589 QTPAGWLDTG
+589 QTPAGWLDENV
-599 ITYNTDACAI
+599 TYDTSACSI
-609 AQ
+609 K

>member
-1 MARHMHGARR
+1 MVRHVHSARGA
-11 RSHVVRNVVLAVLG
+11 HTTRNILLLVLG

-60 GLQDISQLRD
+60 GLQDVSQLRD

-76 AIGQAQTHA
+76 AIEQAQVHA
-85 SAAKEITDGT
+85 SAAKEITDGA

-101 YVPVLGDDVTTVR
+101 YVPVLGDDVTAVR
-114 GMVDVVDGLVG
+114 GMVDVVDGMVG

-131 AGTVQTLMDSGLSG
+131 ASTVQTLMNSGLSG
-145 EGEGQLNLQPIVDA
+145 GSEGQLNLQPIVDA
-159 QSGFAQANELVQQ
+159 QEGFAQANELVQQ

-183 HIGMVRSAYE
+183 HVGVVRSAYE
-193 QGKEQIN
+193 QGKEQID

-251 QVDNGTISV
+251 QVDNGNISV
-260 GEFHSNTE
+260 GEFHSNRE
-268 FIPLGESATAEE
+268 FLTLGESATVEE
-280 HDVFSSPLRFSMDVR
+280 HDVFSDPLYFSFDVR
-295 DLFAAPDF
+295 DLFAVPDF
-303 SRVAE
+303 SRTAE

-313 WQRSQY
+313 WQRSEY

-328 IDPVFI
+328 IDPLFI

-343 ITLDNGSVLTGDNT
+343 VTLDNGQVLTGDNT

-362 NTIYKE
+362 NGIYKA
-368 FAPAYQDAYFEY
+368 FDPDTQDMYFEY

-401 AQTMGSL
+401 AQAMGTL
-408 AESRHFYAYTFHE
+408 AEGRHFYAYTFHE

-437 ESEEEPEVGIYLN
+437 DSETDPEVGIYMN
-450 EQHGSK
+450 EQNASK
-456 MGWYLQRGG
+456 LGWYLRRSS
-465 TVTRTSCND
+465 TITRTACNA
-474 DGSQTYHVTYTITNT
+474 DGSQTYHVTFSITNT
-489 MTSEELWSA
+489 LTSDEMASA
-498 TEYILGPE
+498 TTYILGGAQPGVDGIV
-506 QASVGSDY
+506 A
-514 VMEPGTSVQ
+514 PAGTSAQ

-530 AGGSISNFQST
+530 AGGSITNLTAS
-541 GDVRDQSEKTMDGKS
+541 GDVRDQENKTMDGKN
-556 LLTNVAYLEP
+556 LITNVAYIAP
-566 GATVTFDFDVTTSAN
+566 GETVTFDFDVTTSAK
-581 AQNDLKVD
+581 AESDLRLD
-589 QTPAGWLDTG
+589 QTPAGWLDENV
-599 ITYNTDACAI
+599 TYDTSACSLK
-609 AQ
+609 

>member
-1 MARHMHGARR
+1 MVRHVHSARGA
-11 RSHVVRNVVLAVLG
+11 HTTRNILLLVLG

-60 GLQDISQLRD
+60 GLQDVSQLRD

-76 AIGQAQTHA
+76 AIEQAQVHA
-85 SAAKEITDGT
+85 SAAKEIADGA

-101 YVPVLGDDVTTVR
+101 YVPVLGDDVTAVR
-114 GMVDVVDGLVG
+114 GMVDVVDGMVG

-131 AGTVQTLMDSGLSG
+131 ASTVQTLMNSGLSG
-145 EGEGQLNLQPIVDA
+145 GGEGQLNLRPIVDA
-159 QSGFAQANELVQQ
+159 QDGFAKVNELVQQ
-172 QADTINALPQP
+172 QADAINALPQP
-183 HIGMVRSAYE
+183 HVGVVRSAYE

-205 LDQVSGMV
+205 LDQVNGMV

-251 QVDNGTISV
+251 QVDNGNISV
-260 GEFHSNTE
+260 GDFHSNKE
-268 FIPLGESATAEE
+268 FVPLGESATAEE
-280 HDVFSSPLRFSMDVR
+280 HDVFSGPLSFSFDVR
-295 DLFAAPDF
+295 DLFAVPDF
-303 SRVAE
+303 SRTAE

-313 WQRSQY
+313 WQRSEY

-328 IDPVFI
+328 IDPLFI

-343 ITLDNGSVLTGDNT
+343 ITLDNGQVLTGDNT

-362 NTIYKE
+362 NGIYKA
-368 FAPAYQDAYFEY
+368 FDPDTQDMYFEY

-401 AQTMGSL
+401 AQAMGTL
-408 AESRHFYAYTFHE
+408 AEGRHFYAYTFHE

-437 ESEEEPEVGIYLN
+437 DSETDPEVGIYMN
-450 EQHGSK
+450 EQNASK
-456 MGWYLQRGG
+456 LGWYLRRSS
-465 TVTRTSCND
+465 TITRTACNA
-474 DGSQTYHVTYTITNT
+474 DGSQTYHVTFSITNT
-489 MTSEELWSA
+489 LTSDEMASA
-498 TEYILGPE
+498 TTYILGGAQPGVDGIV
-506 QASVGSDY
+506 A
-514 VMEPGTSVQ
+514 PAGTSAQ

-530 AGGSISNFQST
+530 AGGSITNLTAS
-541 GDVRDQSEKTMDGKS
+541 GDVRDQENKTMDGKN
-556 LLTNVAYLEP
+556 LITNVAYIAP
-566 GATVTFDFDVTTSAN
+566 GETVTFDFDVTTSAKTES
-581 AQNDLKVD
+581 DLQLD
-589 QTPAGWLDTG
+589 QTPAGWLDENV
-599 ITYNTDACAI
+599 TYDTSACSLK
-609 AQ
+609 

>member
-1 MARHMHGARR
+1 MVRHVHSARGA
-11 RSHVVRNVVLAVLG
+11 HTTRNILLLVLG

-60 GLQDISQLRD
+60 GLQDVSQLRD

-76 AIGQAQTHA
+76 AIEQAQVHA
-85 SAAKEITDGT
+85 SAAKEIADGA

-101 YVPVLGDDVTTVR
+101 YVPVLGDDVTAVR
-114 GMVDVVDGLVG
+114 GMVDVVDGMVG

-131 AGTVQTLMDSGLSG
+131 ASTVQTLMNSGLSG
-145 EGEGQLNLQPIVDA
+145 GGEGQLNLRPIVDA
-159 QSGFAQANELVQQ
+159 QDGFAKVNELVQQ
-172 QADTINALPQP
+172 QADAINALPQP
-183 HIGMVRSAYE
+183 HVGVVRSAYE

-205 LDQVSGMV
+205 LDQVNGMV

-251 QVDNGTISV
+251 QVDNGNISV
-260 GEFHSNTE
+260 GEFHSNKE
-268 FIPLGESATAEE
+268 FVALGESATAEE
-280 HDVFSSPLRFSMDVR
+280 HDVFSDPLYFSFDVR
-295 DLFAAPDF
+295 DLFAVPDF
-303 SRVAE
+303 SRTAE

-313 WQRSQY
+313 WQRSEY
-319 ACDIDGVIA
+319 ARDIDGVIA
-328 IDPVFI
+328 IDPLFI

-343 ITLDNGSVLTGDNT
+343 ITLDNGQVLTGDNT

-362 NTIYKE
+362 NGIYKA
-368 FAPAYQDAYFEY
+368 FDPDTQDMYFEY

-401 AQTMGSL
+401 AQAMGTL
-408 AESRHFYAYTFHE
+408 AEGRHFYAYTFHE

-437 ESEEEPEVGIYLN
+437 DSETDPEVGIYMN
-450 EQHGSK
+450 EQNASK
-456 MGWYLQRGG
+456 LGWYLRRSS
-465 TVTRTSCND
+465 TITRTACNA
-474 DGSQTYHVTYTITNT
+474 DGSQTYHVTFSITNT
-489 MTSEELWSA
+489 LTSDEMASA
-498 TEYILGPE
+498 TTYILGGAQPGVDGIV
-506 QASVGSDY
+506 A
-514 VMEPGTSVQ
+514 PAGTSAQ

-530 AGGSISNFQST
+530 AGGSITNLTAS
-541 GDVRDQSEKTMDGKS
+541 GDVRDQENKTMDGKN
-556 LLTNVAYLEP
+556 LITNVAYIAP
-566 GATVTFDFDVTTSAN
+566 GETVTFDFDVTTSAK
-581 AQNDLKVD
+581 AESDLRLD
-589 QTPAGWLDTG
+589 QTPAGWLDENV
-599 ITYNTDACAI
+599 TYDTSACSI
-609 AQ
+609 K

>member
-1 MARHMHGARR
+1 MVRHVHSARGA
-11 RSHVVRNVVLAVLG
+11 HTTRNILLLVLG

-60 GLQDISQLRD
+60 GLQDVSQLRD

-76 AIGQAQTHA
+76 AIEQAQVHA
-85 SAAKEITDGT
+85 SAAKEIADGA

-101 YVPVLGDDVTTVR
+101 YVPVLGDDVTAVR
-114 GMVDVVDGLVG
+114 GMVDVVDGMVG

-131 AGTVQTLMDSGLSG
+131 ASTVQTLMNSGLSG
-145 EGEGQLNLQPIVDA
+145 GGEGQLNLQPIVDA
-159 QSGFAQANELVQQ
+159 QDGFAKVNELVQQ
-172 QADTINALPQP
+172 QADAINALPQP
-183 HIGMVRSAYE
+183 HVGVVRSAYE

-205 LDQVSGMV
+205 LDQVNGMV

-251 QVDNGTISV
+251 QVDNGNISV
-260 GEFHSNTE
+260 GEFHSNKE
-268 FIPLGESATAEE
+268 FVALGESATAEE
-280 HDVFSSPLRFSMDVR
+280 HDVFSDPLYFSFDVR
-295 DLFAAPDF
+295 DLFAVPDF
-303 SRVAE
+303 SRTAE

-313 WQRSQY
+313 WQRSEY

-328 IDPVFI
+328 IDPLFI

-343 ITLDNGSVLTGDNT
+343 ITLDNGQVLTGDNT

-362 NTIYKE
+362 NGIYKA
-368 FAPAYQDAYFEY
+368 FDPDTQDVYFEY

-401 AQTMGSL
+401 AQAMGTL
-408 AESRHFYAYTFHE
+408 AEGRHFYAYTFHE

-437 ESEEEPEVGIYLN
+437 DSETDPEVGIYMN
-450 EQHGSK
+450 EQNASK
-456 MGWYLQRGG
+456 LGWYLRRSS
-465 TVTRTSCND
+465 TITRTACNA
-474 DGSQTYHVTYTITNT
+474 DGSQTYHVTFSITNT
-489 MTSEELWSA
+489 LTSDEMASA
-498 TEYILGPE
+498 TTYILGGAQPGVDGIV
-506 QASVGSDY
+506 A
-514 VMEPGTSVQ
+514 PAGTSAQ

-530 AGGSISNFQST
+530 AGGSITNLTAS
-541 GDVRDQSEKTMDGKS
+541 GDVRDQENKTMDGKN
-556 LLTNVAYLEP
+556 LITNVAYIAP
-566 GATVTFDFDVTTSAN
+566 GKTVTFDFDVTTSAK
-581 AQNDLKVD
+581 AESDLRLD
-589 QTPAGWLDTG
+589 QTPAGWLDENV
-599 ITYNTDACAI
+599 TYDTSACSI
-609 AQ
+609 K

>member
-1 MARHMHGARR
+1 MVRHVHSARGA
-11 RSHVVRNVVLAVLG
+11 HTTRNILLLVLG

-60 GLQDISQLRD
+60 GLQDVSQLRD

-76 AIGQAQTHA
+76 AIEQAQVHA
-85 SAAKEITDGT
+85 SAAKEIADGA

-101 YVPVLGDDVTTVR
+101 YVPVLGDDVTAVR
-114 GMVDVVDGLVG
+114 GMVDVVDGMVG

-131 AGTVQTLMDSGLSG
+131 ASTVQTLMNSGLSG
-145 EGEGQLNLQPIVDA
+145 GGEGQLNLQPIVDA
-159 QSGFAQANELVQQ
+159 QDGFAKVNELVQQ
-172 QADTINALPQP
+172 QADAINALPQP
-183 HIGMVRSAYE
+183 HVGVVRSAYE

-205 LDQVSGMV
+205 LDQVNGMV

-251 QVDNGTISV
+251 QVDNGNISV
-260 GEFHSNTE
+260 GEFHSNKE
-268 FIPLGESATAEE
+268 FVALGESATAEE
-280 HDVFSSPLRFSMDVR
+280 HDVFSDPLYFSFDVR
-295 DLFAAPDF
+295 DLFAVPDF
-303 SRVAE
+303 SRTAE

-313 WQRSQY
+313 WQRSEY

-328 IDPVFI
+328 IDPLFI

-343 ITLDNGSVLTGDNT
+343 ITLDNGQVLTGDNT

-362 NTIYKE
+362 NGIYKA
-368 FAPAYQDAYFEY
+368 FDPDTQDMYFEY

-401 AQTMGSL
+401 AQAMGTL
-408 AESRHFYAYTFHE
+408 AEGRHFYAYTFHE

-437 ESEEEPEVGIYLN
+437 DSETDPEVGIYMN
-450 EQHGSK
+450 EQNASK
-456 MGWYLQRGG
+456 LGWYLRRSS
-465 TVTRTSCND
+465 TITRTACNA
-474 DGSQTYHVTYTITNT
+474 DGSQTYHVTFSITNT
-489 MTSEELWSA
+489 LTSDEMAGA
-498 TEYILGPE
+498 TTYILGGAQPGVNGIV
-506 QASVGSDY
+506 APS
-514 VMEPGTSVQ
+514 GTSAQ

-530 AGGSISNFQST
+530 AGGSITNLTAS
-541 GDVRDQSEKTMDGKS
+541 GDVRDQENKTMDGKN
-556 LLTNVAYLEP
+556 LITNVAYIAP
-566 GATVTFDFDVTTSAN
+566 GETVTFDFDVTTSAK
-581 AQNDLKVD
+581 AESDLRLD
-589 QTPAGWLDTG
+589 QTPAGWLDENV
-599 ITYNTDACAI
+599 TYDTSACSI
-609 AQ
+609 K

>member
-1 MARHMHGARR
+1 MVRHVHSARGA
-11 RSHVVRNVVLAVLG
+11 HTTRNILLLVLG

-60 GLQDISQLRD
+60 GLQDVSQLRD

-76 AIGQAQTHA
+76 AIEQAQVHA
-85 SAAKEITDGT
+85 SAAKEIADGA

-101 YVPVLGDDVTTVR
+101 YVPVLGDDVTAVR
-114 GMVDVVDGLVG
+114 GMVDVVDGMVG

-131 AGTVQTLMDSGLSG
+131 ASTVQTLMNSGLSG
-145 EGEGQLNLQPIVDA
+145 GGEGQLNLQPIVDA
-159 QSGFAQANELVQQ
+159 QDGFAKVNELVQQ
-172 QADTINALPQP
+172 QADAINALPQP
-183 HIGMVRSAYE
+183 HVGVVRSAYE

-205 LDQVSGMV
+205 LDQVNGMV

-251 QVDNGTISV
+251 QVDNGNISV
-260 GEFHSNTE
+260 GEFHSNKE
-268 FIPLGESATAEE
+268 FVALGESATAEE
-280 HDVFSSPLRFSMDVR
+280 HDVFSGPLYFSFDVR
-295 DLFAAPDF
+295 DLFAVPDF
-303 SRVAE
+303 SRTAE

-313 WQRSQY
+313 WQRSEY

-328 IDPVFI
+328 IDPLFI

-343 ITLDNGSVLTGDNT
+343 ITLDNGQVLTGDNT

-362 NTIYKE
+362 NGIYKA
-368 FAPAYQDAYFEY
+368 FDPDTQDVYFEY

-401 AQTMGSL
+401 AQAMGTL
-408 AESRHFYAYTFHE
+408 AEGRHFYAYTFHE

-437 ESEEEPEVGIYLN
+437 DSETDPEVGIYMN
-450 EQHGSK
+450 EQNASK
-456 MGWYLQRGG
+456 LGWYLRRSS
-465 TVTRTSCND
+465 TITRTACNA
-474 DGSQTYHVTYTITNT
+474 DGSQTYHVTFSITNT
-489 MTSEELWSA
+489 LTSDEMASA
-498 TEYILGPE
+498 TTYILGGAQPGVDGIV
-506 QASVGSDY
+506 A
-514 VMEPGTSVQ
+514 PAGTSAQ

-530 AGGSISNFQST
+530 AGGSITNLTAS
-541 GDVRDQSEKTMDGKS
+541 GDVRDQENKTMDGKN
-556 LLTNVAYLEP
+556 LITNVAYIAP
-566 GATVTFDFDVTTSAN
+566 GKTVTFDFDVTTSAK
-581 AQNDLKVD
+581 AESDLQLD
-589 QTPAGWLDTG
+589 QTPAGWLDENV
-599 ITYNTDACAI
+599 TYDTSACSI
-609 AQ
+609 K

>member
-1 MARHMHGARR
+1 MVRHVHSARGA
-11 RSHVVRNVVLAVLG
+11 HTTRNILLLVLG

-60 GLQDISQLRD
+60 GLQDVSQLRD

-76 AIGQAQTHA
+76 AIEQAQVHA
-85 SAAKEITDGT
+85 SAAKEIADGA

-101 YVPVLGDDVTTVR
+101 YVPVLGDDVTAVR
-114 GMVDVVDGLVG
+114 GMVDVVDGMVG

-131 AGTVQTLMDSGLSG
+131 ASTVQTLMNSGLSG
-145 EGEGQLNLQPIVDA
+145 GGEGQLNLQPIVDA
-159 QSGFAQANELVQQ
+159 QEGFAQANELVQQ
-172 QADTINALPQP
+172 QVDTINALPQP
-183 HIGMVRSAYE
+183 HVGVVRSAYE

-251 QVDNGTISV
+251 QVDNGNISV
-260 GEFHSNTE
+260 GDFHSNKE
-268 FIPLGESATAEE
+268 FVPLGESATAEE
-280 HDVFSSPLRFSMDVR
+280 HDVFSGPLSFSFDVR
-295 DLFAAPDF
+295 DLFAVPDF
-303 SRVAE
+303 SRTAE

-313 WQRSQY
+313 WQRSEY

-328 IDPVFI
+328 IDPLFI

-343 ITLDNGSVLTGDNT
+343 ITLDNGQVLTGDNT

-362 NTIYKE
+362 NGIYKA
-368 FAPAYQDAYFEY
+368 FDPDTQDMYFEY
-380 VASAVMDGAFSN
+380 VASAVMNGAFSN

-401 AQTMGSL
+401 AQAMGTL
-408 AESRHFYAYTFHE
+408 AEGRHFYAYTFHE

-437 ESEEEPEVGIYLN
+437 DSETDPEVGIYMN
-450 EQHGSK
+450 EQNASK
-456 MGWYLQRGG
+456 LGWYLQRSS
-465 TVTRTSCND
+465 TVTRTACNE
-474 DGSQTYHVTYTITNT
+474 DGSQVYHVTFSITNT
-489 MTSEELWSA
+489 LTSDEMASA
-498 TEYILGPE
+498 TTYILGGAQPGVDGIV
-506 QASVGSDY
+506 A
-514 VMEPGTSVQ
+514 PAGTSAQ

-530 AGGSISNFQST
+530 AGGSITNLTAS
-541 GDVRDQSEKTMDGKS
+541 GDVRDQENKTMDGKN
-556 LLTNVAYLEP
+556 LITNVAYIAP
-566 GATVTFDFDVTTSAN
+566 GETVTFDFDVTTSAK
-581 AQNDLKVD
+581 AESDLRLD
-589 QTPAGWLDTG
+589 QTPAGWLDENV
-599 ITYNTDACAI
+599 TYDTSACSI
-609 AQ
+609 K

>member
-1 MARHMHGARR
+1 MVRHVHSARGA
-11 RSHVVRNVVLAVLG
+11 HTTRNILLLVLG

-60 GLQDISQLRD
+60 GLQDVSQLRD

-76 AIGQAQTHA
+76 AIEQAQVHA
-85 SAAKEITDGT
+85 SAAKEIADGA

-101 YVPVLGDDVTTVR
+101 YVPVLGDDVTAVR
-114 GMVDVVDGLVG
+114 GMVDVVDGMVG

-131 AGTVQTLMDSGLSG
+131 ASTVQTLMNSGLSG
-145 EGEGQLNLQPIVDA
+145 GGEGQLNLQPIVDA
-159 QSGFAQANELVQQ
+159 QDGFAKVNELVQQ
-172 QADTINALPQP
+172 QADAINALPQP
-183 HIGMVRSAYE
+183 HVGVVRSAYE

-251 QVDNGTISV
+251 QVDNGNISV
-260 GEFHSNTE
+260 GEFHSNKE
-268 FIPLGESATAEE
+268 FVALGESATAEE
-280 HDVFSSPLRFSMDVR
+280 HDVFSDPLYFSFDVR
-295 DLFAAPDF
+295 DLFAVPDF
-303 SRVAE
+303 SRTAE

-313 WQRSQY
+313 WQRSEY

-328 IDPVFI
+328 IDPLFI

-343 ITLDNGSVLTGDNT
+343 ITLDNGQVLTGDNT

-362 NTIYKE
+362 NGIYKA
-368 FAPAYQDAYFEY
+368 FDPDTQDVYFEY

-401 AQTMGSL
+401 AQAMGTL
-408 AESRHFYAYTFHE
+408 AEGRHFYAYTFHE

-437 ESEEEPEVGIYLN
+437 DSETDPEVGIYMN
-450 EQHGSK
+450 EQNASK
-456 MGWYLQRGG
+456 LGWYLHRSS
-465 TVTRTSCND
+465 TITRTACNA
-474 DGSQTYHVTYTITNT
+474 DGSQTYHVTFSITNT
-489 MTSEELWSA
+489 LTSDEMASA
-498 TEYILGPE
+498 TTYILGGAQPGVDGIV
-506 QASVGSDY
+506 A
-514 VMEPGTSVQ
+514 PAGTSAQ

-530 AGGSISNFQST
+530 AGGSITNLTAS
-541 GDVRDQSEKTMDGKS
+541 GDVRDQENKTMDGKN
-556 LLTNVAYLEP
+556 LITNVAYIAP
-566 GATVTFDFDVTTSAN
+566 GETVTFDFDVTTSAK
-581 AQNDLKVD
+581 AESDLRLD
-589 QTPAGWLDTG
+589 QTPAGWLDENV
-599 ITYNTDACAI
+599 TYDTSACSLK
-609 AQ
+609 

>member
-1 MARHMHGARR
+1 MVKHVHSARGA
-11 RSHVVRNVVLAVLG
+11 HTTRNILLLVLG
-25 VLVVLGAV
+25 VFVVLGAV

-60 GLQDISQLRD
+60 GLQDVSQLRD

-76 AIGQAQTHA
+76 AIEQAQVHA
-85 SAAKEITDGT
+85 SAAKEIADGA

-114 GMVDVVDGLVG
+114 GMVNVVDGLVG

-131 AGTVQTLMDSGLSG
+131 ATTVQTLMNSGLSSG
-145 EGEGQLNLQPIVDA
+145 GEGQLNLQPIVDA
-159 QSGFAQANELVQQ
+159 QEGFAQANELVQQ

-183 HIGMVRSAYE
+183 HIGVVRSAYE

-228 LLVAQTTSE
+228 LLAAQTTSE

-251 QVDNGTISV
+251 QVDNGNISV
-260 GEFHSNTE
+260 GEFHSNGE
-268 FIPLGESATAEE
+268 FLTLGESATAEE
-280 HDVFSSPLRFSMDVR
+280 HDVFSDPLYFSFDVR
-295 DLFAAPDF
+295 DLFAVPDF
-303 SRVAE
+303 SRTAE

-313 WQRSQY
+313 WQRSEY

-328 IDPVFI
+328 IDPLFI

-343 ITLDNGSVLTGDNT
+343 ITLDNGQVLTGDNT

-362 NTIYKE
+362 NGIYKA
-368 FAPAYQDAYFEY
+368 FDPDTQNMYFEY

-401 AQTMGSL
+401 AQAMGSL
-408 AESRHFYAYTFHE
+408 AEGRHFYAYTFHE

-437 ESEEEPEVGIYLN
+437 DSETDPEVGIYMN
-450 EQHGSK
+450 EQNASK
-456 MGWYLQRGG
+456 LGWYLQRSS
-465 TVTRTSCND
+465 TITRTACNA
-474 DGSQTYHVTYTITNT
+474 DGSQTYHVTFSITNT
-489 MTSEELWSA
+489 LTSDEMASA
-498 TEYILGPE
+498 TTYILGGAQPGVNGIV
-506 QASVGSDY
+506 APS
-514 VMEPGTSVQ
+514 GTSAQ

-530 AGGSISNFQST
+530 AGGSITNLTAS
-541 GDVRDQSEKTMDGKS
+541 GDVRDQEEKTMDGKN
-556 LLTNVAYLEP
+556 LITNVAYIAP
-566 GATVTFDFDVTTSAN
+566 GKTVTFDFDVTTSAN
-581 AQNDLKVD
+581 AESDLRLD
-589 QTPAGWLDTG
+589 QTPAGWQDENVTYDTS
-599 ITYNTDACAI
+599 ACLI
-609 AQ
+609 E

>member
-1 MARHMHGARR
+1 MVRHVHSARGA
-11 RSHVVRNVVLAVLG
+11 HTTRNILLLVFG

-60 GLQDISQLRD
+60 GLQDVSQLRD

-76 AIGQAQTHA
+76 AIEQAQVHA
-85 SAAKEITDGT
+85 SAAKEIADGA

-101 YVPVLGDDVTTVR
+101 YVPVLGDDVTAVR
-114 GMVDVVDGLVG
+114 GMVDVVDGMVG

-131 AGTVQTLMDSGLSG
+131 ASTVQTLMNSGLSG
-145 EGEGQLNLQPIVDA
+145 GGEGQLNLQPIVDA
-159 QSGFAQANELVQQ
+159 QEGFAQANELVQQ

-183 HIGMVRSAYE
+183 HVGVVRSAYE

-251 QVDNGTISV
+251 QVDNGNISV
-260 GEFHSNTE
+260 GEFHSNKE
-268 FIPLGESATAEE
+268 FLTLGESATVEE
-280 HDVFSSPLRFSMDVR
+280 HDVFSDPLYFSFDVR
-295 DLFAAPDF
+295 DLFAVPDF
-303 SRVAE
+303 SRTAE

-313 WQRSQY
+313 WQRSEY

-328 IDPVFI
+328 IDPLFI

-343 ITLDNGSVLTGDNT
+343 ITLDNGQVLTGDNT

-362 NTIYKE
+362 NGIYKA
-368 FAPAYQDAYFEY
+368 FDPDTQDMYFEY

-401 AQTMGSL
+401 AQAMGTL
-408 AESRHFYAYTFHE
+408 AEGRHFYAYTFHE

-437 ESEEEPEVGIYLN
+437 DSETDPEVGIYMN
-450 EQHGSK
+450 EQNASK
-456 MGWYLQRGG
+456 LGWYLRRSS
-465 TVTRTSCND
+465 TITRTACNA
-474 DGSQTYHVTYTITNT
+474 DGSQTYHVTFSITNT
-489 MTSEELWSA
+489 LTSDEMASA
-498 TEYILGPE
+498 TTYILGGAQPGVDGIV
-506 QASVGSDY
+506 A
-514 VMEPGTSVQ
+514 PAGTSAQ

-530 AGGSISNFQST
+530 AGGSITNLTAS
-541 GDVRDQSEKTMDGKS
+541 GDVRDQENKTMDGKN
-556 LLTNVAYLEP
+556 LITNVAYIAP
-566 GATVTFDFDVTTSAN
+566 GETVTFDFDVTTSAK
-581 AQNDLKVD
+581 AESDLRLD
-589 QTPAGWLDTG
+589 QTPAGWLDENV
-599 ITYNTDACAI
+599 TYDTSACSI
-609 AQ
+609 K